1 MGSLLQLHRIIEWM
15 IYEIKREEIA
25 NNYSVAHRKKLNS
38 HSVARRR
45 FPSKWKK
52 VVNIRSCLVTSL
64 C

>member
-38 HSVARRR
+38 YSVAHRR
-45 FPSKWKK
+45 FSGPSESERK
-52 VVNIRSCLVTSL
+52 SST
-64 C
+64 